1 MNNFE
6 QYANMPI
13 LWLLAAGVFLVIIV
27 QAVLF
32 FRFAKSVAAEERLS
46 SGDMRIAMR
55 AGAISAIGPSLA
67 VAIVAIGLIPVF
79 GTPTVLMRIG
89 MVGSVPYEL
98 AAANAAAGSL
108 GVELGG
114 PGYDGTAFATVL
126 FTMTCGAAVWMISV
140 LLGTKSMGVLSTRV
154 SAWKPW
160 VMNTV
165 PTAALLAAFSYLTL
179 NQAKAG
185 WENIVVTIA
194 SAAAMVLVL
203 IIAQRRNSSR
213 LREWA
218 LGIAMTVGIL
228 VAMIL
233 V

>member
-1 MNNFE
+1 MKTFE
-6 QYANMPI
+6 HYANMPVI
-13 LWLLAAGVFLVIIV
+13 WLLAGAVFLVIVV

-32 FRFAKSVAAEERLS
+32 YRFAKSVATEEKLAPS
-46 SGDMRIAMR
+46 DMRVAMR

-79 GTPTVLMRIG
+79 GTPAVLMRIG

-108 GVELGG
+108 GVQLGG
-114 PGYDGTAFATVL
+114 EGYDGVAFATVF
-126 FTMTCGAAVWMISV
+126 FTMACGAAVWMMSV
-140 LLGTKSMGVLSTRV
+140 LLGAKSMGTLSAKV
-154 SAWKPW
+154 SSWKPW

-165 PTAALLAAFSYLTL
+165 PTAALLAAFSYLAL

-185 WENIVVTIA
+185 MENIAVMVA
-194 SAAAMVLVL
+194 SALVMVAVQ
-203 IIAQRRNSSR
+203 IIAQRKNASR

-218 LGIAMTVGIL
+218 LGISMTAGIL
-228 VAMIL
+228 VAMTL